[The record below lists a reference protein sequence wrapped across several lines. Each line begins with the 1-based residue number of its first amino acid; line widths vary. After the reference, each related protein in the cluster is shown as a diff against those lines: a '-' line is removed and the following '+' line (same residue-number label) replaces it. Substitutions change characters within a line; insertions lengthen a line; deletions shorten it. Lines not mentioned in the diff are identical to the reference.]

1 MQLGSAL
8 FTGAQEQEC
17 RALAEAVAFHRSYRG
32 ESAAPRAR
40 VALGP
45 LAMAMASLAYDHGF
59 PVALPQPYLPTYLL
73 NRQRIEEIPG

>member
-45 LAMAMASLAYDHGF
+45 LAMASLAYDHGF

-73 NRQRIEEIPG
+73 NRQRIEEIAG